1 MLGRGVLI
9 GWAIVALPIGGVWWL
24 GTYLLYFDGHS
35 DCMGE
40 LSAKLALGGSYVGIA
55 LAVGALISAW
65 LRAVRLGWALLA
77 IYAALLGISLWIF
90 FSCD

>member
-1 MLGRGVLI
+1 
-9 GWAIVALPIGGVWWL
+9 
-24 GTYLLYFDGHS
+24 
-35 DCMGE
+35 MGD
-40 LSAKLALGGSYVGIA
+40 LSAKLALGASYVGIA

-90 FSCD
+90 FNCD